1 MTTRVR
7 RVFEAGFVLL
17 PLVGLSLALN
27 SAADPNTTI
36 ADFFT
41 PGSQPLEFDE
51 GFETARV
58 CAFCHGNY
66 NAAVEPYRNWAGT
79 MMAQAARDPVFRAA
93 VAIANQD
100 VPEIGNACFRCH
112 SPGGWMNGHV
122 TADGS
127 QLDEYDME
135 GVSCIMCHRMVDPEY
150 KHGISPAVDE
160 SILANML
167 EPVTSVHN
175 SAIAFDPMDRRRAPF
190 ALTPEAEYHPW
201 LQSPYHRS
209 AALCA
214 SCHEVSNPIYSKQP
228 NGTYALNALNTPH
241 PTQNKYDMFPE
252 QRTYSEWANSA
263 FAVAPI
269 DMGGRFGGNKLEVS
283 TCQDCHMPDASGTA
297 CQPFLGGANRT
308 DLPVHQFAGSN
319 TWVLRAVDK
328 LNPRDETLLTDEI
341 IETAISRNLEMLS
354 KAADLELSAGPS
366 GLVARVVNQ
375 TGHKLPTGY
384 PEGRR
389 MWINV
394 RFFGASNNLL
404 AERGAYD
411 QATATLSDT
420 DTKVYEG
427 EIGIDA
433 AMAAV
438 SGKPQGPGFHLALN
452 NVWYKDNRIP
462 PRGFTNAAFAAVQA
476 APVAY
481 SYADGQYWDDT
492 SFAIPAG
499 ARRAEVRLYYQ
510 TSTKHYMEFLRDEN
524 TTNGAGTK
532 AWNEYVR
539 FGMSTPALMASSN
552 LTLCAADFT
561 GDGFVDG
568 FDYDAFVEAFES
580 GAISADM
587 DGDGFIDGFDYDLFV
602 ERFELGC

>member
-1 MTTRVR
+1 MTMR

-17 PLVGLSLALN
+17 PVVGLSLAWHGK
-27 SAADPNTTI
+27 ADPNTTA
-36 ADFFT
+36 ADFST
-41 PGSQPLEFDE
+41 PGTQPLEFAE

-58 CAFCHGNY
+58 CSFCHGNY
-66 NAAVEPYRNWAGT
+66 DAAVEPFRNWNGS

-100 VPEIGNACFRCH
+100 VPEIGLACFRCH
-112 SPGGWMNGHV
+112 SPGGWVNGHV

-135 GVSCIMCHRMVDPEY
+135 GISCIMCHRMVDPVY
-150 KHGISPAVDE
+150 RPGVSPAVDE
-160 SILANML
+160 GILAGMQA
-167 EPVTSVHN
+167 PVVSVHN
-175 SAIAFDPMDRRRAPF
+175 SAIAWDPMDRRRGPF
-190 ALTPEAEYHPW
+190 QILPQAEYHPW

-209 AALCA
+209 SALCA
-214 SCHEVSNPIYSKQP
+214 SCHEVSNPIYSKQA
-228 NGTYALNALNTPH
+228 NGTYALNALNQPH
-241 PTQNKYDMFPE
+241 PTQDKFDMFPE
-252 QRTYSEWANSA
+252 QRTYSEWAASS
-263 FAVAPI
+263 FAQGPI
-269 DMGGRFGGNKLEVS
+269 NMGGRFGGNNPMVS
-283 TCQDCHMPDASGTA
+283 TCQDCHLPDGSGTA

-328 LNPRDETLLTDEI
+328 LNSRDETMLDDDI
-341 IETAISRNLEMLS
+341 VNASIARNEQMLA
-354 KAADLELSAGPS
+354 KAADLELAADAS
-366 GLVARVVNQ
+366 GLVARVTNQ

-389 MWINV
+389 MWLNV
-394 RFFGASNNLL
+394 KFYGASGNLL

-411 QATATLSDT
+411 LATATLT
-420 DTKVYEG
+420 ENNTKVYEG

-462 PRGFTNAAFAAVQA
+462 PRGFTNAGFAAVQA

-499 ARRAEVRLYYQ
+499 ARRAEVTLYYQ
-510 TSTKHYMEFLRDEN
+510 TTTKPYMDFLRSEN
-524 TTNGAGTK
+524 TTNSAGNK
-532 AWNEYVR
+532 VYNEYVR
-539 FGMSTPALMASSN
+539 FGMSPPVVMAAAH

-568 FDYDAFVEAFES
+568 FDYDAYVEAFEN
-580 GAISADM
+580 GNIAADM
-587 DGDGFIDGFDYDLFV
+587 DGDGFIDGFDYDSFV
-602 ERFELGC
+602 AAFELGC